1 MKKVLVAGATGY
13 LGQFVVRELKE
24 KGYWVRALARDK
36 SKLTHLEAFIDEIII
51 GEVTV
56 PETLQNVCD
65 DIDVVF
71 SSVGIT
77 KQKGKLTFKD
87 VDYQGNKNIL
97 DLALKAKVEKFVYVS
112 VFNGPNLR
120 HLDIVNAHEDF
131 VDELKVSGI
140 DYSVLRP
147 TGYYSDMG
155 EFLKMAKT
163 GRVYLFGKGNN
174 KMNPIH
180 GQDLAVSCV
189 DAISGN
195 EKEISIG
202 GPQAL
207 SYREIGKIAFELY
220 EKPAKISSIPI
231 WLTKAIVQITK
242 LFNRHQGELLAF
254 FTSVGTMDVVA
265 QSYGSISLKEH
276 YEQCVKDNIN
286 RMESK

>member
-1 MKKVLVAGATGY
+1 MKKVLVAGSTGY
-13 LGQFVVRELKE
+13 LGQYVVKKLKE
-24 KGYWVRALARDK
+24 EGYWVRALARD
-36 SKLTHLEAFIDEIII
+36 STKLKHLEAFIDEIVV
-51 GEVTV
+51 GEVTKT
-56 PETLQNVCD
+56 ETLTHICD

-97 DLALKAKVEKFVYVS
+97 DVALKAKVEKFIYVS
-112 VFNGPNLR
+112 VFNGLNLR

-131 VDELKVSGI
+131 VDELKLSGI

-147 TGYYSDMG
+147 TGYFSDMG
-155 EFLKMAKT
+155 EFLKMAKA

-207 SYREIGKIAFELY
+207 SYREIGQIALESY
-220 EKPAKISSIPI
+220 DKPIKISSVPI
-231 WLTKAIVQITK
+231 WLMKAIVQITK
-242 LFNRHQGELLAF
+242 LFNKHQGELLAF
-254 FTSVGTMDVVA
+254 FTSAGTMDAVA
-265 QSYGSISLKEH
+265 PAYGSISLKEH
-276 YEQCVKDNIN
+276 YKQCVKDNIN
-286 RMESK
+286 S